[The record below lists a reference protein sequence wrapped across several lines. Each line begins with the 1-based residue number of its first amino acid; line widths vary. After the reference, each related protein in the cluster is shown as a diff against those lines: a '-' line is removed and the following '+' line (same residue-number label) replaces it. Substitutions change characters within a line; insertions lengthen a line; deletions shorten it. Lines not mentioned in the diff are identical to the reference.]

1 MNKPTN
7 QKTFTVKYKSEE
19 TGDIIEGTF
28 TVKRLAVRD
37 RSQVGMRKSQLAGGM
52 YCVRDADNNPTG
64 QGLDEDTD
72 YLNGMIAHLEVAL
85 IQKPSWFNL
94 AELADLGLV
103 REVYGQV
110 FDFETS
116 FFRLGQKDGNP
127 AEGGSDNVGA
137 ENGVTE
143 HPGTG
148 VGNAPT
154 QVVDQQVQASLDA

>member
-1 MNKPTN
+1 
-7 QKTFTVKYKSEE
+7 
-19 TGDIIEGTF
+19 
-28 TVKRLAVRD
+28 VRD

-52 YCVRDADNNPTG
+52 YCVRDDEGNPTG

-103 REVYGQV
+103 REVYGAV

-116 FFRLGQKDGNP
+116 FFRLGQKDGDTP
-127 AEGGSDNVGA
+127 ESGSDNVGTKDRVP
-137 ENGVTE
+137 EYQ
-143 HPGTG
+143 GTG